1 MSFIQSA
8 QTAVKQTER
17 AVEDIVRQ
25 LHKEP
30 ALILF
35 FSSTIHSFELL
46 TQLFQLKYPSAQIV
60 GVTTTGEIGP
70 DGFSEASL
78 TAQSYG
84 KGFGRLQAVLMDDIS
99 KYPIFYRADLI
110 QAAKSIGI
118 QLTKKPAKK
127 DGLAIVFPVG
137 LKAGE
142 EKMLS
147 VVNSIFAYDGFSIF
161 GGTAGD
167 DAKFEATTVSVNG
180 RMTTTGCAVVFMN
193 PSMDFF
199 IKKENIFQGTGKK
212 MKITKADAEKRIVY
226 EIDGKPA
233 AKVYAN
239 LIAVAERDLTK
250 HWARY
255 PLGRQFNHD
264 FLIASPFQ
272 VREAGAIEFYCQ
284 VYEGA
289 VIEVLE
295 PKNPL
300 LEMQKT
306 ITEFTNT
313 FSELYGVLGC
323 NCILRK
329 LQFQQENVVQSLNKE
344 LKALPNLCGFSSYG
358 EQLNKSQLN
367 QTMLLLG
374 FGKLRAE

>member
-1 MSFIQSA
+1 MSFIQAA
-8 QTAVKQTER
+8 QTTVKQTDR
-17 AVEDIVRQ
+17 AVEDIARH

-30 ALILF
+30 ELILF
-35 FSSTIHSFELL
+35 FSSTIHSFDLL
-46 TQLFQLKYPSAQIV
+46 TQLFSEQYPAAQIV

-70 DGFSEASL
+70 SGFSEAGL
-78 TAQSYG
+78 TAQSYS
-84 KGFGRLQAVLMDDIS
+84 KGFGRLQAVLMNDIE
-99 KYPIFYRADLI
+99 KYPIFDRASLMN
-110 QAAKSIGI
+110 AATSVGI
-118 QLTKKPAKK
+118 SLEKKPLEK
-127 DGLAIVFPVG
+127 DSLALVFPVG

-147 VVNSIFAYDGFSIF
+147 IVNSIFSYEGFPIF

-167 DAKFEATTVSVNG
+167 DAKFAVTSVSVNG
-180 RMTTTGCAVVFMN
+180 QTSSTGSAVVFMN
-193 PSMDFF
+193 PSVDFF
-199 IKKENIFQGTGKK
+199 IKKENIFRGTGKK
-212 MKITKADAEKRIVY
+212 MKITKANAEKRIVY

-233 AKVYAN
+233 AKAYAN
-239 LIAVAERDLTK
+239 LLGVSEQELEK

-255 PLGRQFNHD
+255 PLGRKFNDD

-272 VREAGAIEFYCQ
+272 VNQGAVEFYCQ

-289 VIEVLE
+289 IVELLE
-295 PKNPL
+295 PKNPV

-306 ITEFTNT
+306 IKEFTNI
-313 FSELYGVLGC
+313 FDELYGVLGC

-329 LQFQQENVVQSLNKE
+329 LQFQQERVIEMLNNE
-344 LKALPNLCGFSSYG
+344 LKNLPNLCGFSSYG